1 MTTMTEREVAR
12 QVARILAPAVA
23 TTKQAKAK
31 R

>member
-1 MTTMTEREVAR
+1 VTEREVAR

-31 R
+31 AAG